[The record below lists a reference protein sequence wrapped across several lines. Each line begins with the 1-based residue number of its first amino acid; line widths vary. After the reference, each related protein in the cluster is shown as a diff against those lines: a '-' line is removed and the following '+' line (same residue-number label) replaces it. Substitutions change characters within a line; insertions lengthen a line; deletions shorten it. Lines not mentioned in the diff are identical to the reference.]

1 MRNLIAF
8 YLRFRLF
15 LVFAILQAIALY
27 TYFTYSDFPR
37 IQVLTTA
44 GTINGKVLEVRNDIT
59 KHFNLSHTNRQLMW
73 ENKRL
78 REKLKQSLYK
88 ENQGSV
94 TVDDTVFR
102 QQYTYIPADVINNTY
117 DKRNNYMTINIGSNH
132 GIKKGWGVCSSKG
145 VVGTVEIV
153 GEHYS
158 VVRTI
163 LTKDANLDVT
173 IEQGGSFGL
182 LKWDGESPRII
193 SISGISNDIPIK
205 KWSRVITRGESGI
218 FPRGILVGK
227 VQSRRF
233 IEGRPLWD
241 VRVLLAEDFRTIQ
254 HVYVVKNIQLQELE
268 ELEAKIPEDKPEEAL

>member
-37 IQVLTTA
+37 LQMLTTA
-44 GTINGKVLEVRNDIT
+44 GTINGKVMEVRNDVT

-78 REKLKQSLYK
+78 REKLKQSMYREEHGK
-88 ENQGSV
+88 V
-94 TVDDTVFR
+94 TVNDTVFR
-102 QQYTYIPADVINNTY
+102 QQYSYIPADVINNTY
-117 DKRNNYMTINIGSNH
+117 DKRNNYMTINVGRQQ
-132 GIKKGWGVCSSKG
+132 GIEGGEGVFSSKG
-145 VVGTVEIV
+145 VVGTIELV

-163 LTKDANLDVT
+163 LTSQSNLDVT
-173 IEQGGSFGL
+173 LEKGGAFGL
-182 LKWDGESPRII
+182 LKWDGMSPRII

-205 KWSRVITRGESGI
+205 KWSRVVTRGESKL

-254 HVYVVKNIQLQELE
+254 HVYVVKNILLQELKD
-268 ELEAKIPEDKPEEAL
+268 LEAKIPEDKPEDAP

>member
-37 IQVLTTA
+37 LQMLTTA
-44 GTINGKVLEVRNDIT
+44 GTVNAKVLEVRNDVT
-59 KHFNLSHTNRQLMW
+59 KHFNLAQTNRQMMW

-78 REKLKQSLYK
+78 REKLTQSLYQ
-88 ENQGSV
+88 ENQGVV
-94 TVDDTVFR
+94 TVDDSVFH
-102 QQYTYIPADVINNTY
+102 QQYSYIPADVINNTY
-117 DKRNNYMTINIGSNH
+117 DKRNNYMTINIGRNH

-163 LTKDANLDVT
+163 LTANSNLDVT
-173 IEQGGSFGL
+173 LEKGGAFGL
-182 LKWDGESPRII
+182 LKWDGLSPRII

-205 KWSRVITRGESGI
+205 NGRVSSLVANRASSRVAFSSEKYKAAASSRAGRCGMCAYCWPKISG
-218 FPRGILVGK
+218 R
-227 VQSRRF
+227 SSMCMS
-233 IEGRPLWD
+233 
-241 VRVLLAEDFRTIQ
+241 
-254 HVYVVKNIQLQELE
+254 
-268 ELEAKIPEDKPEEAL
+268 